1 MQKPRIARFD
11 QKPASM
17 GAARKQRGRQH
28 KTAEKKEE
36 TSITR
41 KPRIPSAEETEKNTS
56 QFLYETANEPMQS
69 KTWQYPF
76 CNHKPQ
82 GFLSI
87 SARGAGN
94 DAGYHYDFYNILS
107 EDIRNIQTENVQTS
121 RIDLL
126 FMIRWAYSVFL
137 PGKMQIDG
145 ILSVWQKGREIDR

>member
-36 TSITR
+36 
-41 KPRIPSAEETEKNTS
+41 TS